1 MCPKFRG
8 GKSEKIFE
16 KAIKTGT
23 RLIIFKNNKK
33 YMYFLSNLLF
43 ANLHVLKLFLRFKT
57 CAISVSDAHAVT
69 TSNIL
74 CKPSSAIVLIFVEA
88 HFNT

>member
-8 GKSEKIFE
+8 GKSENIFE

-23 RLIIFKNNKK
+23 RLIIFKNKK
-33 YMYFLSNLLF
+33 IHVFFSNLLF

-57 CAISVSDAHAVT
+57 CAISVSDAHAVI

-74 CKPSSAIVLIFVEA
+74 CKPSSSIVLIFVEA